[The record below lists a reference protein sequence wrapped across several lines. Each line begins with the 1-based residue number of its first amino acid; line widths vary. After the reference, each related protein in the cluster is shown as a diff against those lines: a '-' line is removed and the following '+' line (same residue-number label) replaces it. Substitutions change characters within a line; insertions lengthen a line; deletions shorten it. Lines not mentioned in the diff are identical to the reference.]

1 MKNSLK
7 KGKKGGKRQQRI
19 APGQEVVIQPEQP
32 AQPPQ
37 PLQPGDIPPKPLRK
51 GKGKKKG
58 GKVRALKLGKL
69 RKAIKSSGA
78 VLSPMQRKMRLNQQK
93 RRAKEGFSV
102 FFRKIFHSFDQCVET
117 LKRWQQ
123 AVIGKH
129 Q

>member
-7 KGKKGGKRQQRI
+7 KSKKGGKRQQRI

-37 PLQPGDIPPKPLRK
+37 PLQPGDIPPKPLKK

-78 VLSPMQRKMRLNQQK
+78 VLSPMQRKMRLQQQK
-93 RRAKEGFSV
+93 RRAKEGFN
-102 FFRKIFHSFDQCVET
+102 FLLGLWKLKISLIQPV
-117 LKRWQQ
+117 LKF
-123 AVIGKH
+123 
-129 Q
+129 